1 MTTDPA
7 SDFEFFILVAR
18 LKSLSGAARALDL
31 TPPAATKRLGLIEQR
46 LGARL
51 VNRTT
56 RSVSLTPEGE
66 TYLRY
71 ATQIVAQVR
80 QMEDD
85 ISGSRSDPHGLLR
98 INATLGFGRTAIAP
112 LVSDFAK
119 RFPNVEIQFEVT
131 DRPIDLVEEAFDMA
145 IRFGELPDSRLSA
158 RRIMSNRRFLCASPR
173 YLERFGTPERVEDLV
188 QHRCIIHR
196 QNDDAYGVW
205 RYMQGDRTEALKVKG
220 ALSSND
226 GDIVLRWALDGHGIL
241 IRSEWDL
248 AKYVQSGRLK
258 LVLPETVLPSADLFV
273 YYPSQRNQTARARAF
288 IDFLIDHFQAPFIPV
303 ETGAAIYAR
312 KKRGDERREAGVAVT
327 LTAPCA
333 ERPEKSASTP
343 FKAATTIWQT
353 GRPALTLMLCLFPLS
368 LTAKQVEVFLVIGS
382 GCLNFASDPV
392 HSRRRIT
399 SL

>member
-7 SDFEFFILVAR
+7 SDFEFFILIAR

-98 INATLGFGRTAIAP
+98 INATLGFGRTTIAP

-303 ETGAAIYAR
+303 ETGAAIFAR
-312 KKRGDERREAGVAVT
+312 KKRGGR
-327 LTAPCA
+327 
-333 ERPEKSASTP
+333 
-343 FKAATTIWQT
+343 KA
-353 GRPALTLMLCLFPLS
+353 
-368 LTAKQVEVFLVIGS
+368 
-382 GCLNFASDPV
+382 
-392 HSRRRIT
+392 
-399 SL
+399 

>member
-1 MTTDPA
+1 VTTDPA
-7 SDFEFFILVAR
+7 SDFEFFILIAR

-98 INATLGFGRTAIAP
+98 INATLGFGRTTIAP

-226 GDIVLRWALDGHGIL
+226 GDIALRWALDGHGIL

-312 KKRGDERREAGVAVT
+312 KKRGGR
-327 LTAPCA
+327 
-333 ERPEKSASTP
+333 
-343 FKAATTIWQT
+343 KA
-353 GRPALTLMLCLFPLS
+353 
-368 LTAKQVEVFLVIGS
+368 
-382 GCLNFASDPV
+382 
-392 HSRRRIT
+392 
-399 SL
+399 

>member
-1 MTTDPA
+1 MTTDSA
-7 SDFEFFILVAR
+7 SDFEFFILLAR
-18 LKSLSGAARALDL
+18 LKSLSGAARALNL

-71 ATQIVAQVR
+71 ATQIVGQVR
-80 QMEDD
+80 QMEDE
-85 ISGSRSDPHGLLR
+85 ISGARSDPHGLLR
-98 INATLGFGRTAIAP
+98 VNATLGFGRTTIAP
-112 LVSDFAK
+112 LVSEFAK

-145 IRFGELPDSRLSA
+145 IRFGTLPDSRLSA
-158 RRIMSNRRFLCASPR
+158 RRIMSNRRFLCASPK

-188 QHRCIIHR
+188 RHRCIIHR

-205 RYMQGDRTEALKVKG
+205 RYMQGDHAEALKVKG

-258 LVLPETVLPSADLFV
+258 LVLPDIVLPSADLFV
-273 YYPSQRNQTARARAF
+273 YYPS
-288 IDFLIDHFQAPFIPV
+288 
-303 ETGAAIYAR
+303 
-312 KKRGDERREAGVAVT
+312 
-327 LTAPCA
+327 
-333 ERPEKSASTP
+333 
-343 FKAATTIWQT
+343 
-353 GRPALTLMLCLFPLS
+353 
-368 LTAKQVEVFLVIGS
+368 
-382 GCLNFASDPV
+382 
-392 HSRRRIT
+392 
-399 SL
+399 

>member
-1 MTTDPA
+1 MAADFA
-7 SDFEFFILVAR
+7 SDFEFFILLAR
-18 LKSLSGAARALDL
+18 LRSMSGAARALDL
-31 TPPAATKRLGLIEQR
+31 TPPAATKRLGLIESK
-46 LGARL
+46 LGVRL

-71 ATQIVAQVR
+71 ATQVIAQVR
-80 QMEDD
+80 QMEEDV
-85 ISGSRSDPHGLLR
+85 SGAKSDPHGLLR
-98 INATLGFGRTAIAP
+98 VNATLGFGRTTVAP

-131 DRPIDLVEEAFDMA
+131 DRPIDLVEEGFDMA

-158 RRIMSNRRFLCASPR
+158 RRIMSNRRFFCASPK
-173 YLERFGTPERVEDLV
+173 YLERHGAPERVEDLV
-188 QHRCIIHR
+188 RHRCIIHR

-205 RYMQGDRTEALKVKG
+205 RYIQGDHTEALKVKG

-258 LVLPETVLPSADLFV
+258 LVLPGTLLPSADLFV

-288 IDFLIDHFQAPFIPV
+288 IDFLIQHFQAPFVPV
-303 ETGAAIYAR
+303 ETGVELYAQ
-312 KKRGDERREAGVAVT
+312 KKKAGRRT
-327 LTAPCA
+327 
-333 ERPEKSASTP
+333 
-343 FKAATTIWQT
+343 
-353 GRPALTLMLCLFPLS
+353 
-368 LTAKQVEVFLVIGS
+368 
-382 GCLNFASDPV
+382 
-392 HSRRRIT
+392 
-399 SL
+399 